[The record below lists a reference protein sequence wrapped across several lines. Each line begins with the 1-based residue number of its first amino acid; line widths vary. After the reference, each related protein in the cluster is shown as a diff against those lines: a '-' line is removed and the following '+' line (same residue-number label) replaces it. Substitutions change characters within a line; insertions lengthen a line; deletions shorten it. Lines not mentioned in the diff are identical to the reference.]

1 MVCHERR
8 DARISLL
15 TKEELDRIFNDVEL
29 DYNREDVRKKR
40 VAERQTKNEEINV
53 DITTCQAKEQKNKSF
68 WRQFRRSMAKMMQK
82 IFNRKTH
89 DYYKRM
95 EKIKSQWVS
104 DVNTDL
110 NNLQNYL
117 KAEMPAG
124 WQKAVKSGTLL
135 QSFAVI
141 DRHTRTNAMKRD
153 GDKDRISNHHPHCNL
168 LTLLLQLNE
177 DNYTD
182 QQLANILIKLKY
194 FAQQQDK
201 YLLEEQD

>member
-40 VAERQTKNEEINV
+40 VAERQTKIEEINV
-53 DITTCQAKEQKNKSF
+53 DITTCQAEEQKNKSF
-68 WRQFRRSMAKMMQK
+68 WRQFRRSIAKMMQK

-104 DVNTDL
+104 DVYTDL

-135 QSFAVI
+135 QSFSVI

-153 GDKDRISNHHPHCNL
+153 KDKDRISNHHHCNL